1 MHASYETMAAS
12 DVEALV
18 AAMTGYYGSA
28 LTCQRDGSYIL
39 A

>member
-1 MHASYETMAAS
+1 MHASYEPMAAS
-12 DVEALV
+12 DVTALV
-18 AAMTGYYGSA
+18 AAMTGYYGST